1 MASVWRID
9 LHEPQCQI
17 NRKAFHPLQT
27 NFLLALLPPSLVL
40 SQFARQIPSVADR
53 FHLDGWL
60 FSSHS
65 RKCALSG
72 MSHLCQHRIQLG
84 DKGSYYYISP
94 SSRTR
99 VTITSLSRG
108 SGRMFSPLVVGSL
121 FTSPILFFL
130 IAPDCSR
137 LQLFYVHPLHP
148 AGPGETQRWVIA
160 SKSSTFSHLYF
171 FMFFSMNPK
180 NYRDNI
186 DSKKNKNTKYKM
198 LKKREIS
205 CIKPFSPLFTASW

>member
-53 FHLDGWL
+53 FHPDGWL

-99 VTITSLSRG
+99 VTIPSLSRG
-108 SGRMFSPLVVGSL
+108 SGRMFSPLVIASL
-121 FTSPILFFL
+121 FTSPILFYFNL
-130 IAPDCSR
+130 LQIAAVCNFFTYIR
-137 LQLFYVHPLHP
+137 YIQQGLVRHN
-148 AGPGETQRWVIA
+148 GE
-160 SKSSTFSHLYF
+160 S
-171 FMFFSMNPK
+171 
-180 NYRDNI
+180 
-186 DSKKNKNTKYKM
+186 
-198 LKKREIS
+198 
-205 CIKPFSPLFTASW
+205 